1 MGVQQTLPKSWRVN
15 VGFYGC
21 TSNPNLQ
28 SKTEGM
34 YNYNLNVQ
42 KSFLKDRLNFNL
54 YASNFLDAK
63 RHYKS
68 TVTGAN
74 FITHS
79 DSSYNPWRVGI
90 NVSWRI
96 GELSSGV
103 KKVARS
109 ISNDDIK
116 SAEGGGK

>member
-1 MGVQQTLPKSWRVN
+1 
-15 VGFYGC
+15 
-21 TSNPNLQ
+21 
-28 SKTEGM
+28 M

-79 DSSYNPWRVGI
+79 DSSYNPWR
-90 NVSWRI
+90 I

-109 ISNDDIK
+109 ISNDDVK

>member
-1 MGVQQTLPKSWRVN
+1 
-15 VGFYGC
+15 
-21 TSNPNLQ
+21 
-28 SKTEGM
+28 M

-54 YASNFLDAK
+54 YANNFLEAK
-63 RHYKS
+63 RHYKW
-68 TVTGAN
+68 TKTGEN
-74 FITHS
+74 FAQHG
-79 DSSYNPWRVGI
+79 DSLYNPCRVGI

-109 ISNDDIK
+109 ISNDDVK